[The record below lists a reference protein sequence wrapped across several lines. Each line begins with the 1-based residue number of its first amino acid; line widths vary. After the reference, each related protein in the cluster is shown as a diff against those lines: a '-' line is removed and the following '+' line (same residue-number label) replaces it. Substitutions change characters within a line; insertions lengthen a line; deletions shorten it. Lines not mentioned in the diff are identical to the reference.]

1 MKYFDMSELTAARM
15 AALEQADPAV
25 LNAPLD
31 PDPEKGMQKVAELLT
46 FLPEES
52 RLSAVNGFLIG
63 MLSTSS

>member
-1 MKYFDMSELTAARM
+1 MKYFDMSELTAERM

-31 PDPEKGMQKVAELLT
+31 PDPAKGMQKVADLLT

-52 RLSAVNGFLIG
+52 RLAAVNGFLIG

>member
-1 MKYFDMSELTAARM
+1 M

>member
-1 MKYFDMSELTAARM
+1 MKYFDMSELTAERM

-31 PDPEKGMQKVAELLT
+31 PDPAQGMQKVADLLT

-52 RLSAVNGFLIG
+52 RLAAVNGFLIG